1 MIPAVLV
8 LLVILHFT
16 GPACAPSASPDAGIF
31 QARDAEQA
39 LEHLTPGI
47 SCRF

>member
-1 MIPAVLV
+1 MIPAFLA
-8 LLVILHFT
+8 LLIILHFS
-16 GPACAPSASPDAGIF
+16 GPACSPTASPDTGIF
-31 QARDAEQA
+31 QARTTEQA